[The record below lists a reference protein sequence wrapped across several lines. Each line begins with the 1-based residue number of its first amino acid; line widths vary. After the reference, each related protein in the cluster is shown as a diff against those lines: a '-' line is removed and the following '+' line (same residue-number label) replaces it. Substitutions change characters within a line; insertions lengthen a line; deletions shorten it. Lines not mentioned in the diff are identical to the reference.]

1 MAFAKTEVFAPD
13 EIRLAELA
21 KALGHPARIAILK
34 ILIEKSACICGTIV
48 EALPLSQSTVSQH
61 LKELKKAGLVKGDID
76 GPRVCYC
83 VDPAGMAEISSLF
96 EQTFGIEMKTTTS
109 EGGCC

>member
-34 ILIEKSACICGTIV
+34 ILMEKNSCICGTIV
-48 EALPLSQSTVSQH
+48 ELLPLSQSTVSQH
-61 LKELKKAGLVKGDID
+61 LKELKKVGLVRGDVD

-83 VDPAGMAEISSLF
+83 IDPKGMEEVSFLLKGLMDIQPGVAGGS
-96 EQTFGIEMKTTTS
+96 
-109 EGGCC
+109 CCK